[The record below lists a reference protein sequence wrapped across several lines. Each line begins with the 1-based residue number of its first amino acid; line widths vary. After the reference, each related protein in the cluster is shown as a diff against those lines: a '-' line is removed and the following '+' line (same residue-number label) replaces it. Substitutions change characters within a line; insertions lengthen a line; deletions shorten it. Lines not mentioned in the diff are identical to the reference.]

1 MHAHLLTISHHL
13 SKMASKMSY
22 EKIINQVRER
32 QAALNK
38 EEEVKINSCYQ
49 DMDRRIGEAINRAT
63 SMPITY
69 TYPEELKDDIMK
81 AAWHRLKNKYNEIFG
96 CMCEMTTET
105 RKFKEYDG
113 KGDEW
118 EVTKT
123 YGKFTLKE

>member
-1 MHAHLLTISHHL
+1 
-13 SKMASKMSY
+13 MSY

-38 EEEVKINSCYQ
+38 EEEVKINAYYQ
-49 DMDRRIGEAINRAT
+49 DMDHRIGEAINRAT

-69 TYPEELKDDIMK
+69 TYPGELKDNIMK
-81 AAWHRLKNKYNEIFG
+81 AAWHRLKNNYNEKFG

-105 RKFKEYDG
+105 RKVKEYDG
-113 KGDEW
+113 KGDYW
-118 EVTKT
+118 EVTET